1 MVTVKQLDP
10 KYSRM
15 GYEIQK
21 GLIVD
26 MPNGDGKA
34 DIVKNEDG
42 SLTLSEN
49 EGKDTVT
56 LKGVALSDF
65 VDHDVR
71 LVLKHGFEDNHV
83 VLENVVIDSPTSTLI
98 SYEGDNVIS
107 NTVLSGHNVIKM
119 KG

>member
-1 MVTVKQLDP
+1 MVVVKQLDS
-10 KYSRM
+10 KYPRL

-21 GLIVD
+21 GLVVD

-56 LKGVALSDF
+56 LKDVHLSDF

-71 LVLKHGFEDNHV
+71 LALKYGFEDNHR
-83 VLENVVIDSPTSTLI
+83 
-98 SYEGDNVIS
+98 
-107 NTVLSGHNVIKM
+107 
-119 KG
+119 

>member
-1 MVTVKQLDP
+1 MVVVKQLDP
-10 KYSRM
+10 KYPRL
-15 GYEIQK
+15 GYEVQK
-21 GLIVD
+21 GLMID

-56 LKGVALSDF
+56 LKDVHLSDF

-71 LVLKHGFEDNHV
+71 LMLKHGFEEFNCMDTVNTSV
-83 VLENVVIDSPTSTLI
+83 ILLIMGCFVL
-98 SYEGDNVIS
+98 
-107 NTVLSGHNVIKM
+107 
-119 KG
+119 

>member
-1 MVTVKQLDP
+1 MVTVKRLDP
-10 KYSRM
+10 KYPRM
-15 GYEIQK
+15 GYEVQK

-56 LKGVALSDF
+56 LKDVHLNQLPPTEVGGLFLSS
-65 VDHDVR
+65 VVER
-71 LVLKHGFEDNHV
+71 LKADSLPKDSVL
-83 VLENVVIDSPTSTLI
+83 
-98 SYEGDNVIS
+98 
-107 NTVLSGHNVIKM
+107 
-119 KG
+119 

>member
-1 MVTVKQLDP
+1 MVVVKQLDP
-10 KYSRM
+10 KYPRL
-15 GYEIQK
+15 GYEVQK

-34 DIVKNEDG
+34 EIVENEDG

-83 VLENVVIDSPTSTLI
+83 TNPRSQGCPRFQ
-98 SYEGDNVIS
+98 
-107 NTVLSGHNVIKM
+107 SGEELANSVGKINAYYSL
-119 KG
+119 